1 MSRRSSFDLNRWPK
15 RLPALTE
22 EQREIREDFHK
33 YWLKILPSRYALV
46 EKFNH
51 SYPLRT
57 LAPGVRRTLEIGA
70 GRGNHLR
77 FENLESQEYV
87 ALEFRPELAE
97 IIRAS
102 YPAVRVVVGDC
113 QETLD
118 FPDGYF
124 DRVLAIHVLEH
135 LPNLPRAVE
144 QIHRVLSPVG
154 SFSVLIPCE
163 GRLVYNMVRD
173 MTSRPIFE
181 KRYKQS
187 FDWFIASEHINLPDE
202 IISELR
208 ARFSIVH
215 QTYFPLKIP
224 IMGLNLIIGL
234 TLTPLRRC

>member
-1 MSRRSSFDLNRWPK
+1 MNRWPK

-33 YWLKILPSRYALV
+33 YWLTILPSRYALV

-57 LAPGVRRTLEIGA
+57 LAHGVRRTLEIGA
-70 GRGNHLR
+70 GRGGHLR

-87 ALEFRPELAE
+87 ALELRPELAE

-135 LPNLPRAVE
+135 LPNLPKALE
-144 QIHRVLSPVG
+144 QVHRVLRPTG
-154 SFSVLIPCE
+154 LLSVLIPCE
-163 GRLVYNMVRD
+163 GGPAYSMARNLSAR
-173 MTSRPIFE
+173 RIFE

-187 FDWFIASEHINLPDE
+187 YDWFVACEHINLPDE

-224 IMGLNLIIGL
+224 IVGLNLIIGL